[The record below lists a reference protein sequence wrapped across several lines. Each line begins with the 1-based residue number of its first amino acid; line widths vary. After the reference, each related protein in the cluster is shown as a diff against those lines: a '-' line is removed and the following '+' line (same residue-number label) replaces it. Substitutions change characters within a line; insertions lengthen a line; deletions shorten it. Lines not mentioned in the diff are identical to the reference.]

1 MAVLVV
7 VLAVVSAV
15 VFSVKRRTQKRK
27 SVIVDE
33 WIKALQ
39 AKQAEAKEM
48 GSAPAVIEG
57 VTMAPPAPAAAV
69 VVKEKESTPAQDPT
83 PGFDQDMLTEMRQGP
98 YGSMHRAQRIQRG
111 VRFSVQANHGPR

>member
-7 VLAVVSAV
+7 VLTVISAV

-27 SVIVDE
+27 SIIVDE
-33 WIKALQ
+33 WIKALE

-48 GSAPAVIEG
+48 GSAPAVIDG
-57 VTMAPPAPAAAV
+57 VTMAPPAV
-69 VVKEKESTPAQDPT
+69 INEKPAQDPT
-83 PGFDQDMLTEMRQGP
+83 PGLDQDTLTEMRKGP
-98 YGSMHRAQRIQRG
+98 YGSMHRAERIQRG